1 LIEME
6 LLRQGQ
12 QETDTYVESACI

>member
-1 LIEME
+1 ME